1 MGEMII
7 RVAAILVGL
16 VLFGAGIGA
25 LFLADLGVGPWD
37 VLHDALAGLL
47 DRQPG
52 TVIVGLG
59 VVLLGLVVGLRQ
71 PIGLATVANV
81 AIIGSTVNVVLAVV
95 DTPSAMAVRLVLVAA
110 APMMVAFGSM
120 LYIGGG
126 LGIGVRD
133 GLMMALVDAGLSL
146 RVARTML
153 EATVLVVGGALEPA
167 KLEDDGSGIEGDIP
181 MAAEEVS
188 DLFGPRVGPALS
200 LKLTDAHRTTAG
212 KNLQTTVQVRQDFVA
227 ALGR

>member
-1 MGEMII
+1 
-7 RVAAILVGL
+7 
-16 VLFGAGIGA
+16 
-25 LFLADLGVGPWD
+25 
-37 VLHDALAGLL
+37 
-47 DRQPG
+47 
-52 TVIVGLG
+52 
-59 VVLLGLVVGLRQ
+59 
-71 PIGLATVANV
+71 LATVANV

-153 EATVLVVGGALEPA
+153 EATVLVVGGAL
-167 KLEDDGSGIEGDIP
+167 GGR
-181 MAAEEVS
+181 
-188 DLFGPRVGPALS
+188 FGLGTVVFALAVGPALQFF
-200 LKLTDAHRTTAG
+200 RTRVWAG
-212 KNLQTTVQVRQDFVA
+212 YPEPAGYVYRRAGSAD
-227 ALGR
+227 

>member
-1 MGEMII
+1 MREMII

-37 VLHDALAGLL
+37 VLHDAFAGLF

-59 VVLLGLVVGLRQ
+59 AVLLGLVVGLRQ

-81 AIIGSTVNVVLAVV
+81 AVIGTTVNVVLAVV
-95 DTPSAMAVRLVLVAA
+95 DTPSALAVRLVLVAA

-133 GLMMALVDAGLSL
+133 GLMTALVDAGLSL
-146 RVARTML
+146 RAARTLL
-153 EATVLVVGGALEPA
+153 EATVLVVGGALGGRLGLGTVVFA
-167 KLEDDGSGIEGDIP
+167 LT
-181 MAAEEVS
+181 
-188 DLFGPRVGPALS
+188 VGPALQFFR
-200 LKLTDAHRTTAG
+200 ARVWAG
-212 KNLQTTVQVRQDFVA
+212 HPELPGYVYRRAGPAD
-227 ALGR
+227 